1 MSIPGGLD
9 RRPDMTNAETEALA
23 AYLDSQRE
31 HVLSAL
37 EGLSD
42 EDLRRPTLPSGWT
55 PLGLVRHL
63 ALEVERFWF
72 QRCVAGE
79 SAGQPEEAS
88 AWQVPPSLPAAEIL
102 DLYHSEIEK
111 ANGIIAT
118 TPLDAMP
125 RWWPDE
131 VFPDYPIRPLRN
143 VILHVLAEAATHAGH
158 LDAARELI
166 DGAQWLVLDG

>member
-1 MSIPGGLD
+1 MSMCHALD
-9 RRPDMTNAETEALA
+9 RRPDVTDTETEALL
-23 AYLDSQRE
+23 AYLNPQRE

-63 ALEVERFWF
+63 ALDVERFWF

-79 SAGQPEEAS
+79 PTAQPAEGS
-88 AWQVPPSLPAAEIL
+88 AWQVPAGVPAAEIL
-102 DLYHSEIEK
+102 DLYRSEIET

-118 TPLDAMP
+118 TPPDALP

-131 VFPDYPIRPLRN
+131 IFPDYPIRPLRN
-143 VILHVLAEAATHAGH
+143 VILHVLAETATHAGH

-166 DGAQWLVLDG
+166 DGTQWLVLDG